1 MEKKNSRNPNYYEIC
16 KILLLPT
23 VAFLWGYAIL
33 AADSRYVSKDSD
45 VESEYNQSKRIND
58 LDVRLARI
66 EAKCDMIIER
76 LKK

>member
-1 MEKKNSRNPNYYEIC
+1 MEKRNSHKPNIYEIC
-16 KILLLPT
+16 KILLLPLL
-23 VAFLWGYAIL
+23 AFLWGYAVL
-33 AADSRYVSKDSD
+33 AADNRYVAKAEDM
-45 VESEYNQSKRIND
+45 ESEFNQSKRIND

>member
-1 MEKKNSRNPNYYEIC
+1 M
-16 KILLLPT
+16 
-23 VAFLWGYAIL
+23 
-33 AADSRYVSKDSD
+33 
-45 VESEYNQSKRIND
+45 ESEFNQSKRIND